1 MPTQHEDSEF
11 VLDETG
17 LEISRSA
24 PHASAA
30 ATVEQT
36 MGTHR
41 TLRQDVWRQFRRHK
55 GAVVGL
61 VLLTLIVLSAV
72 VGPAIW
78 PYDPF
83 AIDVPS
89 ANQGPSWEHILGT
102 DNLGR
107 DIMARILIGGRI
119 SLAVGFAA
127 AFFGLFI
134 GTAVGLVSGF
144 FRSWDGFLMR
154 ITDLFLAL
162 PILPL
167 LLVVILLFRDPLK
180 ERFGQNAGIFILV
193 VSIIGILSWMQTARV
208 VRSDVLAI
216 KEREF
221 VLAARSVGTA
231 QRRIIV
237 RHILPNVMSPVM
249 VAAALGVAGAIL
261 TESALSFLGLG
272 FPADFPTWGRL
283 LFDAKDY
290 LVLAPLRVL
299 LPGFMI
305 AITVISVNFIGDG
318 VRDALDPKL
327 RSR

>member
-1 MPTQHEDSEF
+1 MEQAI
-11 VLDETG
+11 G
-17 LEISRSA
+17 RSA
-24 PHASAA
+24 PHPSVAA
-30 ATVEQT
+30 PVQQS
-36 MGTHR
+36 MGAHR

-61 VLLTLIVLSAV
+61 ILLTLIVLSAV
-72 VGPAIW
+72 VGPLIY

-89 ANQGPSWEHILGT
+89 ASQGPSLDHPLGT

-107 DIMARILIGGRI
+107 DVLARILIGGRI

-127 AFFGLFI
+127 AFFGLVI
-134 GTAVGLVSGF
+134 GTGVGLVAGF
-144 FRSWDGFLMR
+144 FRKWDGALMR
-154 ITDLFLAL
+154 LTDLFLSL

-167 LLVVILLFRDPLK
+167 LLVVIMLFREPLK
-180 ERFGQNAGIFILV
+180 DAFGPNAGIFILV
-193 VSIIGILSWMQTARV
+193 VSIIGITSWMQTARV
-208 VRSDVLAI
+208 VRSDVLGL

-221 VLAARSVGTA
+221 VLAARSIGTR
-231 QRRIIV
+231 QRRIIG
-237 RHILPNVMSPVM
+237 RHVLPNVMSPVM
-249 VAAALGVAGAIL
+249 VAAALGVAVAIL

-290 LVLAPLRVL
+290 LTLAPLRVL

-318 VRDALDPKL
+318 IRDALDPKL

>member
-1 MPTQHEDSEF
+1 MATHHDDSEI
-11 VLDETG
+11 VLDEMG

-24 PHASAA
+24 PHASIPDS
-30 ATVEQT
+30 VEQT
-36 MGTHR
+36 MGAHR

-61 VLLTLIVLSAV
+61 VLLTLIVVSAV
-72 VGPAIW
+72 FGPLVW

-89 ANQGPSWEHILGT
+89 ANQGPSLDHILGT

-134 GTAVGLVSGF
+134 GTGVGLLSGF
-144 FRSWDGFLMR
+144 FRAWDGALMR
-154 ITDLFLAL
+154 VTDLFLAL

-167 LLVVILLFRDPLK
+167 LLVVIMLFRDPLK
-180 ERFGQNAGIFILV
+180 DAFGPNAGIFILV
-193 VSIIGILSWMQTARV
+193 VSIIGITSWMQTARV

-221 VLAARSVGTA
+221 VLAARSVGTRN
-231 QRRIIV
+231 RRIIV
-237 RHILPNVMSPVM
+237 RHVLPNVMSPVM

-261 TESALSFLGLG
+261 TESALSLLGLG

-290 LVLAPLRVL
+290 LTLAPLRVL